1 VGANN
6 NDKGINV
13 GGTRQLIQGD
23 NLMSNPF
30 VKSFLYAS
38 PREKLLLRRFA
49 GGLTD
54 NQIATE
60 LGDKAS
66 RIAVQ
71 RQRLAEKYDI
81 RTPEQLSAVA
91 NELAHHPR
99 WKPQRPRSSHHERR
113 KESRENTSPDPE

>member
-6 NDKGINV
+6 SDKGINL

-38 PREKLLLRRFA
+38 PREKLLLP

-54 NQIATE
+54 NQIATG

-81 RTPEQLSAVA
+81 RTPEQLFGC
-91 NELAHHPR
+91 R
-99 WKPQRPRSSHHERR
+99 Q
-113 KESRENTSPDPE
+113 